1 MGEEMIDTLRKKTDR
16 RWATPTLMVAV
27 VLLIVSV
34 AGAAERVVL
43 GEYFTN
49 LF

>member
-1 MGEEMIDTLRKKTDR
+1 MKQRSHPAPNHR
-16 RWATPTLMVAV
+16 RVTPV
-27 VLLIVSV
+27 VLAAVFAGLIVSV
-34 AGAAERVVL
+34 AGAAPRVVL

>member
-1 MGEEMIDTLRKKTDR
+1 MTGDTRSAGVQPRYSALVF
-16 RWATPTLMVAV
+16 ATLVVAMVA
-27 VLLIVSV
+27 
-34 AGAAERVVL
+34 ATGGAAERVVL

>member
-1 MGEEMIDTLRKKTDR
+1 MGEEMIDTLRKMTDR
-16 RWATPTLMVAV
+16 RWPTPTLTVAF
-27 VLLIVSV
+27 VLLIGSV